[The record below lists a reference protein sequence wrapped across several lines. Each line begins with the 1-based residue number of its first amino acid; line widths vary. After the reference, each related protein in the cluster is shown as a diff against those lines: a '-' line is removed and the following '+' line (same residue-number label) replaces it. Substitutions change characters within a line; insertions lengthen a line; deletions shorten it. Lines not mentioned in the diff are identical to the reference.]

1 MNRKLFRKRLQENWV
16 KVIVTRVQTTKSQWL
31 LSSDTDDLEHYT
43 EMVKWCN
50 DTGMTDEDC
59 IHRFMDGPGV
69 RDRHTKEFLFRTEK
83 LASMFILK
91 WKI

>member
-16 KVIVTRVQTTKSQWL
+16 KVVVNRVQTNNSQWMAT
-31 LSSDTDDLEHYT
+31 SVTNDHEHYT

-59 IHRFMDGPGV
+59 IHRFMNGPGV
-69 RDRHTKEFLFRTEK
+69 RNRHTKEFLFRTEK
-83 LASMFILK
+83 HASMFILK

>member
-16 KVIVTRVQTTKSQWL
+16 KVIVNRVQTNNSKWSV
-31 LSSDTDDLEHYT
+31 SSGTDDLEHYT

-59 IHRFMDGPGV
+59 IHRFMNGPGV
-69 RDRHTKEFLFRTEK
+69 RNRHTKEFLFRTEK
-83 LASMFILK
+83 HASMFILK

>member
-16 KVIVTRVQTTKSQWL
+16 KVIVNQVQTNNSRWL
-31 LSSDTDDLEHYT
+31 ASSGTDDLEHYT

-50 DTGMTDEDC
+50 DTGMTNEDC
-59 IHRFMDGPGV
+59 IHRFMNGPGV

-83 LASMFILK
+83 HASMFILK